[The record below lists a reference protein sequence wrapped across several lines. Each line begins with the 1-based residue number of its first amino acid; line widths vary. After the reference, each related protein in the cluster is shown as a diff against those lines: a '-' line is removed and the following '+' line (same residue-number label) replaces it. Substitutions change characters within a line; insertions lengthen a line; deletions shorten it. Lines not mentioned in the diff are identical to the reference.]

1 VRTADLRYGGQSWEV
16 EVDLPRW
23 PLDAEALAALRAR
36 FEDEHER
43 LYGVRG
49 MPGSPVEI
57 RALRLAGLGPAP
69 SVETFAVDHGR
80 GVPEVRAHRNGTA
93 VATRRALGA
102 NPTAGPLL
110 VDEYDTTVV
119 VPAGWRVRRDART
132 QALILERGDR
142 A

>member
-16 EVDLPRW
+16 EVELPSW
-23 PLDAEALAALRAR
+23 PLGADVLDALRAR

-49 MPGSPVEI
+49 QPGSPVEI
-57 RALRLAGLGPAP
+57 RAVRLGGLGPAP
-69 SVETFAVDHGR
+69 SVDTFAVDHGR
-80 GVPEVRAHRNGTA
+80 GAAAQALSRGGVTVTTRDGIAAH
-93 VATRRALGA
+93 
-102 NPTAGPLL
+102 PQPGPLF

-119 VPAGWRVRRDART
+119 VPVGWTVRRDART
-132 QALILERGDR
+132 EALVLERAD